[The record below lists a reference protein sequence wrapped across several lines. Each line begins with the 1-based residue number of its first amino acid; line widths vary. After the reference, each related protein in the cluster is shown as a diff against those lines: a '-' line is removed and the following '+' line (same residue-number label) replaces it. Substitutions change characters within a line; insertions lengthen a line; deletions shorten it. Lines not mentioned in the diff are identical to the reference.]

1 MKKKII
7 GIFLDRDGVLN
18 YDCGP
23 NYYSNPKKL
32 LPGVIVALKRLNKI
46 RHLIKVIIITNQSAV
61 AKGYIS
67 ENNLKKSLKD
77 LLNFFKSKNIIIDD
91 IFYCPFHPKIG
102 NSKYKKD
109 SYLRKPKPGMFFKAK
124 AKHNINLKKSF
135 MIGNSLAD
143 YKAAIASNVF
153 PLVIN
158 NNRIKIKKKYKFH
171 KIKKAINFII
181 NEILFH
187 NKINISQKL

>member
-7 GIFLDRDGVLN
+7 GIFLDRDGVIN
-18 YDCGP
+18 YDCGS
-23 NYYSNPKKL
+23 NDYSNPKKL
-32 LPGVIVALKRLNKI
+32 LPGVIEALKSLNKI

-67 ENNLKKSLKD
+67 ENNLKKSFKD
-77 LLNFFKSKNIIIDD
+77 SLNFLKNKNIIIDD

-109 SYLRKPKPGMFFKAK
+109 SYLRKPNPGMLLEAQK
-124 AKHNINLKKSF
+124 KHNINLKKSF
-135 MIGNSLAD
+135 MIGNSLTD

-153 PLVIN
+153 PLIIN

>member
-32 LPGVIVALKRLNKI
+32 LPGVIEALKSLNKI

-67 ENNLKKSLKD
+67 ENNLKKSFKD
-77 LLNFFKSKNIIIDD
+77 FLNFFKNKNIIIDD

-102 NSKYKKD
+102 NLKYKKD
-109 SYLRKPKPGMFFKAK
+109 SYLRKPNPGMLLKAQT
-124 AKHNINLKKSF
+124 KHNIDLKKSF
-135 MIGNSLAD
+135 MIGDNIVD
-143 YKAAIASNVF
+143 YKAAISAKVF
-153 PLVIN
+153 PLIIN
-158 NNRIKIKKKYKFH
+158 NNGIKIKKKYKLNN
-171 KIKKAINFII
+171 IKKAVNFILESI
-181 NEILFH
+181 
-187 NKINISQKL
+187 